1 MIDAILEALRTEFAN
16 VAPLAVLFGVL
27 AYVTKRDA
35 LVAAIRRARP
45 EIVTNIILLLVN
57 ALVVVPLIAV
67 PILTGHSLLP
77 RADVLVNFW
86 EGLPAAVSIIAAIA
100 FMEFAAYW
108 RHRLE
113 HVPMLWPVHAT
124 HHADEAMNWL
134 SVRRK
139 HPLGEALALLIDNLL
154 VILLGLPFWAIGVGL
169 LLRSWWGY
177 FIHAD
182 VPWTL
187 GIFGKVFISPA
198 AHRLHHIRDEA
209 LMGSNYGNMLTLWDK
224 LFGTYVDP
232 APYVNCETGI
242 AEGTRDALGEL
253 ARPFEARYWRSAPV
267 VEAVTG
273 PAHEAP

>member
-1 MIDAILEALRTEFAN
+1 MIETLLEALRTEIGN
-16 VAPLAVLFGVL
+16 VAPLAVLFGAL

-35 LVAAIRRARP
+35 LVAAVRRARP
-45 EIVTNIILLLVN
+45 EIVTNLVLLLVN
-57 ALVVVPLIAV
+57 ALIVVPLIAV

-77 RADVLVNFW
+77 RAGVLVVFW
-86 EGLPAAVSIIAAIA
+86 EQVPAWAAILGA
-100 FMEFAAYW
+100 IVLMEFAAYW

-113 HVPMLWPVHAT
+113 HIPMLWPVHAT

-139 HPLGEALALLIDNLL
+139 HPLGEAIALLIDNLA

-187 GIFGKVFISPA
+187 GIFGKVLISPA
-198 AHRLHHIRDEA
+198 AHRLHHIRDEE
-209 LMGSNYGNMLTLWDK
+209 LMGSNYGNMLTLWDQV
-224 LFGTYVDP
+224 FGTYVDP
-232 APYVNCETGI
+232 KPYVNCETGI

-253 ARPFEARYWRSAPV
+253 ARPFEARYWRKAAAPSA
-267 VEAVTG
+267 EQ
-273 PAHEAP
+273 PAG

>member
-1 MIDAILEALRTEFAN
+1 VIDSILEALRTEVAN
-16 VAPLAVLFGVL
+16 VAPLAVLFGAL

-35 LVAAIRRARP
+35 LVAAIQRARP
-45 EIVTNIILLLVN
+45 EIATNLVLLLVN

-77 RADVLVNFW
+77 RAGVLVGFW
-86 EGLPAAVSIIAAIA
+86 EGMPAAVSIIAAIA
-100 FMEFAAYW
+100 LMEFAAYW

-198 AHRLHHIRDEA
+198 AHRLHHIRDEE

-224 LFGTYVDP
+224 VFGTYVDP

-253 ARPFEARYWRSAPV
+253 ARPFEARYWRKPEV
-267 VEAVTG
+267 K
-273 PAHEAP
+273 PAEQPAS

>member
-27 AYVTKRDA
+27 AYVTKRHA
-35 LVAAIRRARP
+35 LVESIKRARP

-124 HHADEAMNWL
+124 NHADEAMNWL

>member
-1 MIDAILEALRTEFAN
+1 MIDSILESLRTEVAN

-45 EIVTNIILLLVN
+45 EIVTNFVLLLVN
-57 ALVVVPLIAV
+57 ALVVIPLIAV
-67 PILTGHSLLP
+67 PIFTGHSLLP
-77 RADVLVNFW
+77 RADVLVSFW
-86 EGLPAAVSIIAAIA
+86 EGMPAAVSIIAAIA
-100 FMEFAAYW
+100 LMEFAAYW

-154 VILLGLPFWAIGVGL
+154 VILLGLPFWAIGVSL
-169 LLRSWWGY
+169 LIRGWWGY

-198 AHRLHHIRDEA
+198 AHRLHHIRDEE
-209 LMGSNYGNMLTLWDK
+209 LMGTNYGNMLTLWDK
-224 LFGTYVDP
+224 VFGTYVDP

-253 ARPFEARYWRSAPV
+253 ARPFEARYWRKAGG
-267 VEAVTG
+267 E
-273 PAHEAP
+273 PAEQPAG